1 MSFVLPAEIVL
12 ASGNQGKLKE
22 LSELLSDCPNTL
34 RLQSEFGVEP
44 ADEPACTFIENALLK
59 ARHAAART
67 GLAALADDSG
77 LSVDALGGAPGVRS
91 ARYAGEPSD
100 DARNRA
106 RLIEEGVREAACVRH
121 AERLCAED
129 LRLEERHQRGVD
141 RERSLHR

>member
-77 LSVDALGGAPGVRS
+77 LSVDALGGAPGSVLLDTPVNHQMMHVIVPVLSRTLRALHPMNAVPRS
-91 ARYAGEPSD
+91 TAQSFYFGMRTTPSPLLRAAFGE
-100 DARNRA
+100 
-106 RLIEEGVREAACVRH
+106 E
-121 AERLCAED
+121 
-129 LRLEERHQRGVD
+129 
-141 RERSLHR
+141 